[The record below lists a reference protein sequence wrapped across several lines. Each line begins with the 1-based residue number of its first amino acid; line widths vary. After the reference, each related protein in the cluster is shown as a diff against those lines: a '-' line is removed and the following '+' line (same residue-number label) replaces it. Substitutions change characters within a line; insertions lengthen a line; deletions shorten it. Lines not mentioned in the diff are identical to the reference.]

1 MAQRPIAPGA
11 ADLLRRSRINTA
23 LKAVAKKHDM
33 LLRQVIQEQM
43 DLLIDDLRVLTPI
56 DTGAGAGTTQGAKR
70 DLYKSHPAFK
80 MKLPIGNFE
89 GASGWQPYSKVT
101 GKHWAVINPM
111 WDAGYLKALNYN
123 PTYSGANFLEEAV
136 RRWRSRLMALANKR
150 GRR

>member
-1 MAQRPIAPGA
+1 MAKQFPIAPGA
-11 ADLLRRSRINTA
+11 SDILRRGRITDA
-23 LKAVAKKHDM
+23 LKAVAKKRDM
-33 LLRQVIQEQM
+33 HLRQVISEQM

-56 DTGAGAGTTQGAKR
+56 DTGAGAGTTQGKKR

-80 MKLPIGNFE
+80 LGLPIGNFE

-123 PTYSGANFLEEAV
+123 PMYHGANFLEEAV
-136 RRWRSRLMALANKR
+136 RRWRDRLTKLASKR
-150 GRR
+150 G